1 MVSNFLHSHPFEY
14 LQKKPDSAAAKFSG
28 AIESLLGVQP
38 HKDSIAMMIGANQKV
53 RIRAAFQPKDDIF
66 KSSLI
71 LIRNN
76 LTILDAIILQG
87 QGGQGDMRFSNR
99 RPGSTLPLLFEL
111 SEKHLKACDSKR
123 INYLL
128 LDRYQRG

>member
-1 MVSNFLHSHPFEY
+1 
-14 LQKKPDSAAAKFSG
+14 
-28 AIESLLGVQP
+28 
-38 HKDSIAMMIGANQKV
+38 MMIGANQKV

-99 RPGSTLPLLFEL
+99 RPGSTTPLLFEL
-111 SEKHLKACDSKR
+111 SEKHLKACDSM
-123 INYLL
+123 
-128 LDRYQRG
+128 

>member
-1 MVSNFLHSHPFEY
+1 
-14 LQKKPDSAAAKFSG
+14 
-28 AIESLLGVQP
+28 
-38 HKDSIAMMIGANQKV
+38 MMIGANQKV

-76 LTILDAIILQG
+76 LTILDAIILRG

-99 RPGSTLPLLFEL
+99 RPGSTTPLLLEI
-111 SEKHLKACDSKR
+111 SEKHLKACDSMW
-123 INYLL
+123 INYLVFNT
-128 LDRYQRG
+128 YEYGINNFM

>member
-1 MVSNFLHSHPFEY
+1 M
-14 LQKKPDSAAAKFSG
+14 
-28 AIESLLGVQP
+28 P

-53 RIRAAFQPKDDIF
+53 RIRAAFQPKDDIL

-87 QGGQGDMRFSNR
+87 QGGYGDIRFSNR
-99 RPGSTLPLLFEL
+99 RPGSPTPLLFEL
-111 SEKHLKACDSKR
+111 NEKHLTACDSECFYKTYCTCNAAFLS
-123 INYLL
+123 IWSFEW
-128 LDRYQRG
+128 